1 MVEELGFMGLYKV
14 SRGREGEGAPE
25 GVRRG
30 RELGWG
36 GRGTGFHGPVQGE

>member
-14 SRGREGEGAPE
+14 SRGREGKEGLR
-25 GVRRG
+25 RRG
-30 RELGWG
+30 RELWWG